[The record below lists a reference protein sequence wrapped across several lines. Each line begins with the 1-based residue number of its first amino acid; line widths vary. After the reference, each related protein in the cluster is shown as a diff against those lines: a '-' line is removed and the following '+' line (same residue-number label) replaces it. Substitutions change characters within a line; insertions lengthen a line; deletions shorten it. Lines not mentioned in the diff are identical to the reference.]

1 MQQGALNT
9 NRILF
14 IGIGARTPFGTT
26 RTLHDNIPL
35 TNPEGES
42 SIEDIDLRPLE
53 KSKSCKGPMRQ
64 VSQVWEVQFIF
75 YRSCSGTS
83 NFC

>member
-26 RTLHDNIPL
+26 AHYMT
-35 TNPEGES
+35 
-42 SIEDIDLRPLE
+42 
-53 KSKSCKGPMRQ
+53 
-64 VSQVWEVQFIF
+64 IF
-75 YRSCSGTS
+75 R
-83 NFC
+83 